1 MLRSMSEQAIAA
13 KFVEYSSAR
22 MAKSTGEI
30 AKCVGQLSEE
40 QMHRR
45 GGEHENSVV
54 NLLLHLEG
62 NIRQWLVHG
71 VGGAPDVRQ
80 RDAEFELILEMSGED
95 AFAQLQR
102 AISEARTAI
111 EAVTP
116 HRLTEIIDPQP
127 TGIHR
132 YPTVLE
138 AIYKCVGHL
147 EHHTG
152 QIILLTKQ
160 MAGRDL
166 DLSMPRKR

>member
-1 MLRSMSEQAIAA
+1 MSETAIAA

-22 MAKSTGEI
+22 MLKSAGEI
-30 AKCVGQLSEE
+30 AKCVQQLSEE
-40 QMHRR
+40 QMQQR

-62 NIRQWLVHG
+62 NIRQWMLHG
-71 VGGAPDVRQ
+71 VAEQSDVRE
-80 RDAEFELILEMSGED
+80 RDAEFALDAAASGEE
-95 AFAQLQR
+95 ALARLQSVV
-102 AISEARTAI
+102 AEARSAI
-111 EAVTP
+111 EAVGP
-116 HRLTEIIDPQP
+116 ERLMQVIDPQP
-127 TGIHR
+127 TGIYRH
-132 YPTVLE
+132 PTVLE

-160 MAGRDL
+160 MVGRDL